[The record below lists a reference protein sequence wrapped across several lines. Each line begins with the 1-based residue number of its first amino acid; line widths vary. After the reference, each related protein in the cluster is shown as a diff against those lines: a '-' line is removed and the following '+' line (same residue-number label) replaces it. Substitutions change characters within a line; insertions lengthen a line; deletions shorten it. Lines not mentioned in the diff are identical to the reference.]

1 MYSDSSIY
9 KNLVKSAM
17 DATILT
23 THTNPYSLKPRF
35 WDSPNSPKEA
45 MQEIPAFRW
54 TTPIDKI
61 RSQAH
66 ISSMTTE
73 ESTILSEYN
82 SGMINSAIKRAKSE
96 LTEKD
101 ILQNVSEIAGE
112 CDLRHTKLENLGS
125 VKKLGSLLIDT
136 KSSIKDLSGLERI
149 AGEVFIRAKD
159 VNALSAFLKST
170 GLNLVQIGGKI
181 IKNF

>member
-1 MYSDSSIY
+1 MIDRSFY
-9 KNLVKSAM
+9 KGLVSEAIN
-17 DATILT
+17 AHILT
-23 THTNPYSLKPRF
+23 CHTNPYSLSPRN
-35 WDSPNSPKEA
+35 WESPSSPKEA
-45 MQEIPAFRW
+45 RQEIPAFRW
-54 TTPIDKI
+54 TTPVDKI

-66 ISSMTTE
+66 ISSMTTKE
-73 ESTILSEYN
+73 GTVLSEYN

-96 LTEKD
+96 LSEKD

-136 KSSIKDLSGLERI
+136 KSPIKDLSGLEKI
-149 AGEVFIRAKD
+149 AGDVFIRAKD
-159 VNALSAFLKST
+159 AGELSSFLKST